1 MYKLFYSPGACSMAV
16 HVALNETGAKY
27 QLVKAELHGA
37 QKDQELLKVNAR
49 HQVPVL
55 VDGDQVIREG
65 AAILI
70 HLLEKENSPLLPK
83 ADPTRARA
91 LEWLCWANSSLHPK
105 YGLGFSVKGVSDDPK
120 IQDAVGAFACKNIQ
134 KLWDDAE
141 THLAKNKYL
150 AGDQITMGDI
160 LMTVIAN
167 WSPKMPKP
175 INLGAN
181 VKRVIREVIA
191 RPSYQEALSS
201 EQVEYKAAA

>member
-27 QLVKAELHGA
+27 ELQKATLHGA
-37 QKDQELLKVNAR
+37 EKDAELLKVNPR

-55 VDGDQVIREG
+55 VDGAQVIREG

-83 ADPTRARA
+83 SGPERARA
-91 LEWLCWANSSLHPK
+91 LEWLAFMNASMHPA
-105 YGLGFSVKGVSDDPK
+105 YSIGFSAKGVSPEASV
-120 IQDAVGAFACKNIQ
+120 QEAVGKFACAKIQ
-134 KLWDDAE
+134 KLWDDVEA
-141 THLAKNKYL
+141 HLGQNKYL

-167 WSPKMPKP
+167 WSAKMPAP
-175 INLGAN
+175 ITLGPN
-181 VKRVIREVIA
+181 VKRVLNEVIA
-191 RPSYQEALSS
+191 RPSYQEALQS
-201 EQVEYKAAA
+201 ENVQYKAAA

>member
-27 QLVKAELHGA
+27 ELAKANLHGA
-37 QKDQELLKVNAR
+37 EKDAELLKVNPR

-55 VDGDQVIREG
+55 VDGNLVVREG

-83 ADPTRARA
+83 SDPDRARA
-91 LEWLCWANSSLHPK
+91 LEWLCWGNASLHPA
-105 YGLGFSVKGVSDDPK
+105 YSMGFSVKGVSSDAAV
-120 IQDAVGAFACKNIQ
+120 QEAVGKFACAKIQ

-141 THLAKNKYL
+141 AHLAQNKYL
-150 AGDQITMGDI
+150 AGDQLTIGDI
-160 LMTVIAN
+160 LMAVIAN
-167 WSPKMPKP
+167 WSPKMPAP
-175 INLGAN
+175 INLGPN
-181 VKRVIREVIA
+181 VKRVLKEVIA
-191 RPSYQEALSS
+191 RPSYQEALQS